1 MGNPQPR
8 GFRQAPLIPSG
19 FFLCWTWLT
28 NLREGR
34 RRCPTRKSR
43 SLSGNSETG
52 GFHDH
57 THNEGLWVA
66 HREFT
71 RYSRTGGF
79 LDHSHN
85 EARGAIGIPWRVL
98 PGTLEPEGFSSTPTT
113 E

>member
-8 GFRQAPLIPSG
+8 GIRQAPLVPSG
-19 FFLCWTWLT
+19 FIWLDLA
-28 NLREGR
+28 NQPSGGR

-52 GFHDH
+52 GFHHH

-66 HREFT
+66 HGEFA

-85 EARGAIGIPWRVL
+85 A
-98 PGTLEPEGFSSTPTT
+98 
-113 E
+113 